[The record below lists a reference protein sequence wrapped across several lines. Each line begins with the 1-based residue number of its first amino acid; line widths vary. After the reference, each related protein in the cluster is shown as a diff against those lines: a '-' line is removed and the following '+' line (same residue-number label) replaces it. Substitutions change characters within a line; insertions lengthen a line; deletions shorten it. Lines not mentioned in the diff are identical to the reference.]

1 MRRNVISGLLAFAVV
16 VGLPSVTLAA
26 PKAGCPAEAS
36 GWHEESVEAIADIIF
51 DGLLEPGPSLED
63 LESELQALDRDD
75 DGLCL
80 LTRWG
85 DKLNLKSHWSRV
97 GLASDLGEAVTLF
110 LVVDNNANARK

>member
-1 MRRNVISGLLAFAVV
+1 MRRSVISGLLAVAVV

-26 PKAGCPAEAS
+26 PKAGCPAGAS
-36 GWHEESVEAIADIIF
+36 GWHEGSVEAIAEIIF
-51 DGLLEPGPSLED
+51 AGLLVPGPSPEVLEG
-63 LESELQALDRDD
+63 ELQALDRDD

-85 DKLNLKSHWSRV
+85 DKLNPKSHWYRV
-97 GLASDLGEAVTLF
+97 GLASDLREPVTLF